1 MLMALRC
8 AFRGFGS
15 LAGLTALLPVLLAA
29 AGAPALAAPRI
40 APHIAIYKLSLGKS
54 TGGQA
59 VTHANGRIEFKWS
72 EGCDG
77 WTISQRTLMVL
88 SNSQGRNLQ
97 SSWTLDAWESKDGL
111 SYRFAVRRA
120 EGGHDPVETR
130 GKARLDGPNLG
141 GRVDY
146 SAPEERMVLLPK
158 GTVFPTRH
166 SLDVLAAAEGRELLL
181 WRTVFDG
188 TGAEGLFGVNAAVA
202 QAIPEGTA
210 PSFDSP
216 LIAGVQSWRMRFAYF
231 DVDQQTAEPD
241 HEQALRIYA
250 NGVVDELEF
259 DYSDFAL
266 EASLERLEALP
277 SPDCS

>member
-1 MLMALRC
+1 MMLRWAPR
-8 AFRGFGS
+8 RFGS
-15 LAGLTALLPVLLAA
+15 LAGLI
-29 AGAPALAAPRI
+29 ALASILVASGVPPAQATPRI
-40 APHIAIYKLSLGKS
+40 APHIAVYKLSLGK
-54 TGGQA
+54 TKGGQA
-59 VTHANGRIEFKWS
+59 VTHASGRIEFKWS
-72 EGCDG
+72 ESCDG
-77 WTISQRTLMVL
+77 WAVSQRTLMVL
-88 SNSQGRNLQ
+88 SNAQGRDLQ

-120 EGGHDPVETR
+120 QGGEEPVETR
-130 GKARLDGPNLG
+130 GKARLDGLELG

-146 SAPEERMVLLPK
+146 SAPEARTATLPK
-158 GTVFPTRH
+158 GTVFPTKH
-166 SLDVLAAAEGRELLL
+166 SLDVLEAAAGRELLL

-188 TGAEGLFGVNAAVA
+188 TGDEGLFGVNAAVA
-202 QAIPEGTA
+202 QSIPPDTA

-216 LIAGVQSWRMRFAYF
+216 LIAGVQSWRMRLAYF
-231 DVDQQTAEPD
+231 NVDQEAAEPD

-266 EASLERLEALP
+266 EASLERLEPLP

>member
-1 MLMALRC
+1 MIMPLRC
-8 AFRGFGS
+8 TFRRLVS
-15 LAGLTALLPVLLAA
+15 LAGLTAVLSVLVPA
-29 AGAPALAAPRI
+29 AGVPAFAAPRI

-54 TGGQA
+54 SGGQA

-88 SNSQGRNLQ
+88 SNSQGRDLQ

-111 SYRFAVRRA
+111 SYRFVVRRA

-130 GKARLDGPNLG
+130 GKARLDGPDQG

-146 SAPEERMVLLPK
+146 SAPEERMVVLPK

-166 SLDVLAAAEGRELLL
+166 SIDVLAAAARRELLL

-188 TGAEGLFGVNAAVA
+188 TGAGGLFGVNAAVA
-202 QAIPEGTA
+202 QTIPAGTA

-216 LIAGVQSWRMRFAYF
+216 LIAGVQSWRMRLAYF
-231 DVDQQTAEPD
+231 NVDQQTAEPD
-241 HEQALRIYA
+241 HEQALRLYA

>member
-1 MLMALRC
+1 MSLRC
-8 AFRGFGS
+8 VLRGFGS
-15 LAGLTALLPVLLAA
+15 LAGLVAFLSVLVADL
-29 AGAPALAAPRI
+29 GAPALATPRI
-40 APHIAIYKLSLGKS
+40 APHMAVYKLGLGK
-54 TGGQA
+54 TKGGQA

-88 SNSQGRNLQ
+88 SNPLGRDLQ

-111 SYRFAVRRA
+111 SYRFLVRRA
-120 EGGHDPVETR
+120 QGGEDPVEIR
-130 GKARLDGPNLG
+130 GKARLDGPDLG

-146 SAPEERMVLLPK
+146 SAPEERTVSLPK
-158 GTVFPTRH
+158 GTVFPTQH

-188 TGAEGLFGVNAAVA
+188 SGAEGLFGVNAAVA
-202 QAIPEGTA
+202 QAIAPGTA

-216 LIAGVQSWRMRFAYF
+216 LTAGVQSWRVRLAYF

-241 HEQALRIYA
+241 HEQTLRMYA

-266 EASLERLEALP
+266 KASLERLEALP

>member
-1 MLMALRC
+1 MPVR
-8 AFRGFGS
+8 RGFHSSGPR
-15 LAGLTALLPVLLAA
+15 AGLVTLLSLLMVVGGSPVS
-29 AGAPALAAPRI
+29 AAPKI
-40 APHIAIYKLSLGKS
+40 APHFAVYKLSLGKS
-54 TGGQA
+54 SGGRA
-59 VTHANGRIEFKWS
+59 VTHASGRIEFEWS

-88 SNSQGRNLQ
+88 SSSQGRALQ
-97 SSWTLDAWESKDGL
+97 SSWALDAWESKDGL

-120 EGGHDPVETR
+120 EGGRDPVETR

-146 SAPEERMVLLPK
+146 SAPEERMAVLPK

-166 SLDVLAAAEGRELLL
+166 SLDVLAAAAGRELLL

-202 QAIPEGTA
+202 QAMPSSA
-210 PSFDSP
+210 PPSFESP
-216 LIAGVQSWRMRFAYF
+216 LIAGVASWRMRLAYF

-241 HEQALRIYA
+241 HEQALRIYE

-266 EASLERLEALP
+266 KASLERLEALP
-277 SPDCS
+277 PPDCP